1 MAQHDYVINNDTAP
15 NVRSDINL
23 ALAAIASNN
32 SGATEP
38 ATTYANMFWYD
49 TDTDVMKQRN
59 ENNSAWVTLELTP
72 TTLVSLTQAQAE
84 DDASTVFGTVSGQ
97 RLGQAISAAVQYMMV
112 RDEKTNATA
121 AQSLTANTWTKR
133 DLNTVVDNSISGAS
147 LSSSVITLPAG
158 TYRISASV
166 PGYKANAFKARL
178 RHNTSAITYGVSTS
192 ENSHSSF
199 DTSAQV
205 LIKNQFT
212 LGSTTDVK
220 IEMIVQTTSNGGAP
234 AGAITN
240 NAEIEIY
247 TIVEFWKIA

>member
-97 RLGQAISAAVQYMMV
+97 RLGQAIAKTLPIVYTDEYTATTAHTAVIPY
-112 RDEKTNATA
+112 D
-121 AQSLTANTWTKR
+121 
-133 DLNTVVDNSISGAS
+133 NTVPLIGEGTEILSVTSVVVATGRQVVVNVCGLAS
-147 LSSSVITLPAG
+147 NTNNAGRVTLALFRGSTCIGVGHVQVQSSSVPGTITILTNDAPSAG
-158 TYRISASV
+158 TYTYSVRVGPAANTAYMNADAS
-166 PGYKANAFKARL
+166 
-178 RHNTSAITYGVSTS
+178 GVRV
-192 ENSHSSF
+192 F
-199 DTSAQV
+199 
-205 LIKNQFT
+205 
-212 LGSTTDVK
+212 
-220 IEMIVQTTSNGGAP
+220 GGASRTSLTVTV
-234 AGAITN
+234 I
-240 NAEIEIY
+240 
-247 TIVEFWKIA
+247 